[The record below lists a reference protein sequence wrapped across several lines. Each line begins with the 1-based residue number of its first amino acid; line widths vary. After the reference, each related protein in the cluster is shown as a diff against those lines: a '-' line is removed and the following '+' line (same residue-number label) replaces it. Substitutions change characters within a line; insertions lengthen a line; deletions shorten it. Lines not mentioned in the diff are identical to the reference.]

1 MPVIQ
6 ETCQLSSYLEEV
18 KHEIAIHDLRRILST
33 QKLKILICNCTVIL
47 KKWYYVSIIIAKI
60 SNLTKQEKI
69 EFTDHSHDI

>member
-18 KHEIAIHDLRRILST
+18 KHEIAIHHLHRILCT
-33 QKLKILICNCTVIL
+33 QKVKNLICNCTVIL
-47 KKWYYVSIIIAKI
+47 KKRYYVAIIIAKI

-69 EFTDHSHDI
+69 EFIDHSHDI

>member
-18 KHEIAIHDLRRILST
+18 KHEIGIHHLHRILCT
-33 QKLKILICNCTVIL
+33 QKVKNLICNCTAIL
-47 KKWYYVSIIIAKI
+47 KKRYYVAIIIAKI